1 MNYWLHPDAAQ
12 EHKQQ
17 VAYYEETQ
25 AGLGRRYHVEF
36 LDVLSRV
43 CAAPTRSRIV
53 LEPDIRRTMFKVFHF
68 DIVYREVGGIVQVLA
83 IAHHRRQPGYWLAR
97 I

>member
-1 MNYWLHPDAAQ
+1 VKYWLHPDAAQ

-17 VAYYEETQ
+17 VAYY
-25 AGLGRRYHVEF
+25 
-36 LDVLSRV
+36 
-43 CAAPTRSRIV
+43 V